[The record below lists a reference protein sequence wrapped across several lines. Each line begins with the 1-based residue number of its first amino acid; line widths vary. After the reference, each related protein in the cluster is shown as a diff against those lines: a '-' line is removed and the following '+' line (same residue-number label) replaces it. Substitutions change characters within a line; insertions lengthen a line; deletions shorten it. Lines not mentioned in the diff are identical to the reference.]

1 MVDYHTHIL
10 PGMDDGSKTCEDSI
24 RMLAALHRQGV
35 DTVCLTPHFNGK
47 AESPENF
54 LRRRREAYA
63 RLTEKLPQDM
73 PRLRLG
79 AEVKYYRGV
88 SCMQQ
93 LPQLRLEGTNILLL
107 EMSFSPW
114 SNGTVNEVL
123 KMQNSGGFT
132 VMLAH
137 VERYTASTKNREILS
152 RLSGLPVT
160 AQLNAEYFINLKRR
174 DKNGPLQ
181 LGFRRF
187 VLGSDAHSLGRRIPN
202 MADGR
207 AAVESRFGMA
217 ALDGIDRVGTS
228 LLWEN
233 LNG

>member
-63 RLTEKLPQDM
+63 RLSEKLPQDM

-114 SNGTVNEVL
+114 SSGTVNEVL

-137 VERYTASTKNREILS
+137 VERYLMWQSRDTWERLRE
-152 RLSGLPVT
+152 SGVLM
-160 AQLNAEYFINLKRR
+160 QSNAEFFFMPAVRLLAAEMLRR
-174 DKNGPLQ
+174 E
-181 LGFRRF
+181 RIH
-187 VLGSDAHSLGRRIPN
+187 VLGTDTHNMTTRGPHMDRAMKTVERRLGADTAAQIKAYSDR
-202 MADGR
+202 
-207 AAVESRFGMA
+207 
-217 ALDGIDRVGTS
+217 
-228 LLWEN
+228 LLLE
-233 LNG
+233 

>member
-1 MVDYHTHIL
+1 MIIDFHSHIL
-10 PGMDDGSKTCEDSI
+10 PGVDDGARDVETSI
-24 RMLAALHRQGV
+24 RMLDMARKQGV
-35 DTVCLTPHFNGK
+35 QIQALTPHFY
-47 AESPENF
+47 PWRENINSF
-54 LRRRREAYA
+54 LERREESIRA
-63 RLTEKLPQDM
+63 LSGCWQGDWPQ
-73 PRLRLG
+73 LLVG
-79 AEVKYYRGV
+79 AEVAYFPHIGSADVRPMCLDGG
-88 SCMQQ
+88 
-93 LPQLRLEGTNILLL
+93 RLLL
-107 EMSFSPW
+107 VELPFSAW
-114 SNGTVNEVL
+114 NDDIYDDIAEL
-123 KMQNSGGFT
+123 ALDRGFH

-202 MADGR
+202 VADGR